1 MNSKTFLSYVAADI
15 VSKFGTELSRTAVV
29 FPNKRASLFLNKEL
43 QRIVGRP
50 MWSPAYITISDF
62 FRAHSTLSV
71 ADPIKLVCDLYKSF
85 TTLTTDKESRE
96 SLDHFF
102 GWGQLLVADFDDIDK
117 NMANPREV
125 LANVSDIHSYDDV
138 SYLTEEQNA
147 LLNRFFSNFSK
158 DQNSRLKENFLRLW
172 NRLFDI
178 YTDFNRRLREQGLAY
193 EGALYREVAEQKE
206 LPLQY
211 DRYLFVGFNV
221 LQQVEQQLFAK
232 IKLQGKAHFYWDFDR
247 YYLGDNEAGHYI
259 SSYLQAFPNE
269 LDNRDEAI
277 YDNLGKPKQIT
288 FAQAPTANIQAK
300 YVAEWLGEGNRIADG
315 DRTAIVLCD
324 ESLLP
329 TIIHSLPDEV
339 NEVNITTGYP
349 LSQTPAASFV
359 NALLQLYAHG
369 RSGTTRWRLHY
380 VNLVLRHSFAKYI
393 SPLAAELVAKLN
405 TEHTYYPTVEAL
417 SVDEGMKL
425 VFGTLTDDLLG
436 LLTDIVSLVAS
447 HVSETDDPL
456 LQESLFGAYTLLNR
470 LHELVQSG
478 DLQVSGPTLDSLI
491 ITIMRSTSI
500 PFHGEPAVGLQVM
513 GVLET
518 RNLDFSHLLLLG
530 CNEGNMPKGVD
541 DSSFIPH
548 AIRKAYGLTTID
560 YKVAVYAYYFYRM
573 LQRADDITI
582 VYSNST
588 ANGKQGEMSRFMTQ
602 LMVESG
608 QEISKIQLQAGQT
621 PAQTQATEIGKTPK
635 VMERLK
641 AMAKL
646 FSPTAI
652 NAYLRCPLVFYY
664 SFICNIKQPLDDDDD
679 KIDNRTFGNIFHRSA
694 ELIYKQL
701 KHTDGHVSPEDI
713 DQFLKHPEQLDAI
726 VNQAFKE
733 DLFNIKDSQ
742 AFRPE
747 YNGLQ
752 LINREVII
760 HYLRQL
766 LNIDKRLGVFS
777 ILGLEKY
784 VDMQLDGITIGGEPC
799 PITIGGVID
808 RLDMVDGTL
817 RVIDYKTGARVQD
830 KLVDVEAIFNP
841 ANITKHSDYY
851 LQTMLYAMIVRHHHG
866 LNAAGRSVSPGLLF
880 IQHSG
885 ADNYDPTIELGKVR
899 VSDVEPYRQEFMLQ
913 LTNLL
918 GDIYN
923 PGLEFIPTDNRKIC
937 ASCAYRLLC
946 GRM

>member
-1 MNSKTFLSYVAADI
+1 MTNNTFLSHVAEDI

-43 QRIVGRP
+43 QRIVGHA
-50 MWSPAYITISDF
+50 MWSPAYLTISDF
-62 FRAHSTLSV
+62 FRAHSKLAV
-71 ADPIKLVCDLYKSF
+71 ADPIKLVCDLHKSF
-85 TTLTTDKESRE
+85 TSLTGDTE

-117 NMANPREV
+117 NMADPALV
-125 LANVSDIHSYDDV
+125 LANVSDIHAYDDV
-138 SYLTEEQNA
+138 SYLSEEQKK
-147 LLNRFFSNFSK
+147 LLKRFFSNFSE
-158 DQNSRLKENFLRLW
+158 DQNSRLKENFLHLWSRLY
-172 NRLFDI
+172 DI

-193 EGALYREVAEQKE
+193 EGALYREVAGQKE
-206 LPLQY
+206 LPLEY

-221 LQQVEQQLFAK
+221 LQQVEQRLFTK

-247 YYLGDNEAGHYI
+247 YYLGNNEAGHYI

-300 YVAEWLGEGNRIADG
+300 YVAEWLGEGSRISDG

-339 NEVNITTGYP
+339 AEVNITTGYP
-349 LSQTPAASFV
+349 LGQTPAASFV

-393 SPLAAELVAKLN
+393 SPQAAELVAKFN
-405 TEHTYYPTVEAL
+405 AEHTYYPTVEAL
-417 SVDEGMKL
+417 SADDGLRL
-425 VFGTLTDDLLG
+425 VFGTLTDDLLQQ
-436 LLTDIVSLVAS
+436 LADIVSLVAT
-447 HVSETDDPL
+447 HVDQTDDPL
-456 LQESLFGAYTLLNR
+456 LQESLFCAYTLLNR
-470 LHELVQSG
+470 LHELVASD
-478 DLQVSGPTLDSLI
+478 DLQVGGPMLDSLI
-491 ITIMRSTSI
+491 NTIMRSTSI

-608 QEISKIQLQAGQT
+608 HKISKIQLQAGQT
-621 PAQTQATEIGKTPK
+621 PVQTQAHAIGKTPE

-641 AMAKL
+641 GMAKF

-664 SFICNIKQPLDDDDD
+664 SFICDIKQPLDDDDD
-679 KIDNRTFGNIFHRSA
+679 KIDNRTFGNIFHHSA
-694 ELIYKQL
+694 QFIYEKL
-701 KHTDGHVSPEDI
+701 THADGHVSPDDI
-713 DQFLKHPEQLDAI
+713 KQFLNHPEQMETI
-726 VNQAFKE
+726 VDEAFKE

-742 AFRPE
+742 TFHPE

-760 HYLRQL
+760 HYLGQL
-766 LNIDKRLGVFS
+766 LNIDMRLGTFS
-777 ILGLEKY
+777 ILGLELR
-784 VDMQLDGITIGGEPC
+784 VEARLDGITIDGKPC

-808 RLDMVDGTL
+808 RLDMVGGSL
-817 RVIDYKTGARVQD
+817 RVIDYKTGSRVQD
-830 KLVDVEAIFNP
+830 KLADVEAIFNP

-851 LQTMLYAMIVRHHHG
+851 LQTMLYAIIVRHDKG
-866 LNAAGRSVSPGLLF
+866 LNPDGRSVSPGLLF

-885 ADNYDPTIELGKVR
+885 GENYDPTLELGKAR
-899 VSDVEPYRQEFMLQ
+899 VSDVEPYYNEFKLH

-918 GDIYN
+918 GEIFN
-923 PGLEFIPTDNRKIC
+923 PDFDFIPTDNRKIC

>member
-15 VSKFGTELSRTAVV
+15 VGKFGTELSRTAVV

-71 ADPIKLVCDLYKSF
+71 ADPIKLVCDLHKSF
-85 TTLTTDKESRE
+85 TTLTGDTE

-117 NMANPREV
+117 NMANPHEV
-125 LANVSDIHSYDDV
+125 LANVSDIHAYDDV
-138 SYLTEEQNA
+138 SYLSDEQKA
-147 LLNRFFSNFSK
+147 LLKRFFSNFSE
-158 DQNSRLKENFLRLW
+158 DQNSRLKENFLHLWSRLY
-172 NRLFDI
+172 DI

-339 NEVNITTGYP
+339 SEVNITTGYP
-349 LSQTPAASFV
+349 LGLTPVASFV

-369 RSGTTRWRLHY
+369 RSGATRWRLHY

-393 SPLAAELVAKLN
+393 SPQAAELVAKLN
-405 TEHTYYPTVEAL
+405 AEHTYYPTVEAL
-417 SVDEGMKL
+417 SADEGLKL

-436 LLTDIVSLVAS
+436 QLTSIVSLVAS
-447 HVSETDDPL
+447 HVGAADDPL

-491 ITIMRSTSI
+491 VTIMRSTSI

-588 ANGKQGEMSRFMTQ
+588 TNGKQGEMSRFMTQ

-608 QEISKIQLQAGQT
+608 QKISKMQLQAGQT
-621 PAQTQATEIGKTPK
+621 PAQTQASPISKPAE

-694 ELIYKQL
+694 QLIYDQVQ
-701 KHTDGHVSPEDI
+701 HADGHVSPDDI
-713 DQFLKHPEQLDAI
+713 ERFLKHPEQIDAI
-726 VNQAFKE
+726 VDQAFKE
-733 DLFNIKDSQ
+733 DLFNIKDNQ
-742 AFRPE
+742 TFRPE

-777 ILGLEKY
+777 ILGLELK
-784 VDMQLDGITIGGEPC
+784 VETQLGGITIGGEPC

-817 RVIDYKTGARVQD
+817 RVIDYKTGARKQD
-830 KLVDVEAIFNP
+830 KLIDVEAIFNP

-851 LQTMLYAMIVRHHHG
+851 LQTMLYAMIVRHDPK

-885 ADNYDPTIELGKVR
+885 ADGYDPTLELGKAR
-899 VSDVEPYRQEFMLQ
+899 VSDVEPYCQDFMQQ

-918 GDIYN
+918 GEIYN
-923 PGLEFIPTDNRKIC
+923 PDLEFTPTDNRKIC
-937 ASCAYRLLC
+937 ATCAYRLLC